1 MIVFTAYGV
10 PKGQPRA
17 RATIRGKHAGVYDPG
32 TADGWKA
39 IVVMAG
45 RPHRPEAPLDGPLRV
60 CIDLFFPRPKRLM
73 RKSDPDEA
81 IWMTSKPDRDNCE
94 KAILDAMTQD
104 GWWHDDAQVCDGLVR
119 KFYVPKNGRP
129 CAVICIYQL

>member
-1 MIVFTAYGV
+1 MISFTAYGV

-39 IVVMAG
+39 IVVAAG
-45 RPHRPEAPLDGPLRV
+45 RTHRPDAPLDGPIFV
-60 CIDLFFPRPKRLM
+60 SINLFFPRPKRLM
-73 RKSDPDEA
+73 RKCDPDEA
-81 IWMTSKPDRDNCE
+81 IWMTSKPDRDNCD
-94 KAILDAMTQD
+94 KAILDALTQD
-104 GWWHDDAQVCDGLVR
+104 GWWHDDAQVCDGFVR